1 MLKFIKEKILLH
13 EAVCPWWLAYTFDNP
28 VRKLF
33 HDPSK
38 LFRNYLKDGM
48 TVLDIGCGM
57 GYFSIAMAKLVGD
70 KGKVIA
76 VDIQEKML
84 QIMKKR
90 AEKAGV
96 LNRIIPRL
104 IKDNKLGVYKKA
116 DFVLTFW
123 VVHEVSDKKSFFT
136 QIYNSLKPEGQYLI
150 AEPNMHTSK
159 KYFDELEKLC
169 ITTGFKVKGRPKVT
183 ISRALLLVKKQ

>member
-1 MLKFIKEKILLH
+1 MLKFIKEKILLN
-13 EAVCPWWLAYTFDNP
+13 EAVCPWWLAYAFDNP
-28 VRKLF
+28 VRKFF
-33 HDPSK
+33 HDPTK
-38 LFRNYLKDGM
+38 LFRNYLKNGM

-57 GYFSIAMAKLVGD
+57 GYFSIAMAKLIGD

-84 QIMKKR
+84 QIMRNR
-90 AEKAGV
+90 AEKAGM
-96 LNRIIPRL
+96 LNRIIPSL
-104 IKDNKLGVYKKA
+104 AKDNKFGVNKKA

-123 VVHEVSDKKSFFT
+123 VVHEVPDKKSFFT
-136 QIYNSLKPEGQYLI
+136 QIYNSLKPEGRYLI

-169 ITTGFKVKGRPKVT
+169 VSKGFKVKERPKVSL
-183 ISRALLLVKKQ
+183 SRALLLVKK